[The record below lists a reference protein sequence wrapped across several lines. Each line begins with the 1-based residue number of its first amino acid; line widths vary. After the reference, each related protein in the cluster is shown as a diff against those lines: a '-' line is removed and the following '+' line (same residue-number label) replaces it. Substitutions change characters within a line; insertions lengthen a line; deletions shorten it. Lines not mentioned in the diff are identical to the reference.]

1 MAVFPNVSMG
11 SALHGEMEQIWL
23 KELRPKRIKT
33 EQQFHVLVALLKHS
47 VSLTLIRRKHYL
59 AHN

>member
-1 MAVFPNVSMG
+1 MAVFPNVSVG
-11 SALHGEMEQIWL
+11 SALYGEMEQIWL

-47 VSLTLIRRKHYL
+47 VSLTPTRRKHYL
-59 AHN
+59 VHN